1 MSSEAE
7 HDLLLAEFLLA
18 CGFGLFCVVFSVVVL
33 PFVALLF
40 LPHRCEAVPVA
51 EAGYGQICCRR
62 CRLKLA
68 FYIAFGIVAKSF
80 RLGRL
85 GPIRRVGVLSVDGH
99 TWNTLNLIY
108 KYITCTCIYIY
119 IYYICMY
126 KYIYI
131 LFL

>member
-7 HDLLLAEFLLA
+7 HDPLLAEFLLA

-80 RLGRL
+80 RLRRWGRS
-85 GPIRRVGVLSVDGH
+85 GGWACFRWMVIHGTH
-99 TWNTLNLIY
+99 
-108 KYITCTCIYIY
+108 
-119 IYYICMY
+119 
-126 KYIYI
+126 
-131 LFL
+131 